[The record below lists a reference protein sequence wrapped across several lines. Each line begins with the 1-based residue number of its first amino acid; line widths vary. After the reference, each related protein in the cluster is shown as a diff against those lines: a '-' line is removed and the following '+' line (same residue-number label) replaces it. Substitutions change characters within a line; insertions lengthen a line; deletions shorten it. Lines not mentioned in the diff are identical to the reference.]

1 MKRFGMFLLEV
12 AQEEQ
17 QVEIMRQVLSE
28 QSKFSPYNLFRH
40 LNSANSNGFISYKDL
55 SEFMKNNNIMHNKF
69 EAICL

>member
-40 LNSANSNGFISYKDL
+40 LNSDNSNGFISYKDL